1 MDDDDDTL
9 RGMAQTTVPH
19 TDRILKAMDR
29 HILNGD
35 MLKARR
41 STKGPGVA
49 NIGEVSIQSKPRSL
63 YPSRPDDRP
72 VPDLLE
78 TRRQSV
84 DHLTICIEDTD
95 SLARHIMEQK
105 RGASAGITGHSNDH
119 YQDILRAH
127 PEAITSIM
135 SLCNL
140 IAIGSLP
147 DGPARKLLLSGK
159 GTALHKSPTGIRPIV
174 TLVPCGQYTS
184 HAIATEYKAQIQ
196 EICGDKQFMG
206 VSYGFSSS
214 PPSARDGPVQGDD

>member
-41 STKGPGVA
+41 STKGPGV
-49 NIGEVSIQSKPRSL
+49 GEASIQSQLRSL

-78 TRRQSV
+78 AHRQSV

-105 RGASAGITGHSNDH
+105 RGASAIIIDHSNEH

-159 GTALHKSPTGIRPIV
+159 GTA
-174 TLVPCGQYTS
+174 CG
-184 HAIATEYKAQIQ
+184 
-196 EICGDKQFMG
+196 
-206 VSYGFSSS
+206 
-214 PPSARDGPVQGDD
+214 